1 MSCRCSK
8 DAGVP
13 KETAATAA
21 LSHHHPYTAIPV
33 PRFPLQVTHVC
44 KSMRSCPSYCLS
56 SLRRALCRYPLD
68 CGGNFEHLRF
78 AGRRATPHTSGIA
91 VAECP
96 TALQLL
102 PRVLPTVSLP
112 LQVLFCRTSRTGS
125 LRERS
130 TGASTS
136 LSLGRRISA
145 ASPCSSQL
153 SSKYHAWQIT
163 RQTGRFCCK
172 CSANCMVAKQWRRRT
187 VDPLYWINHEYT
199 CHARQVH

>member
-102 PRVLPTVSLP
+102 PSGPTNCFPSTAGAF
-112 LQVLFCRTSRTGS
+112 LQNFS
-125 LRERS
+125 
-130 TGASTS
+130 
-136 LSLGRRISA
+136 
-145 ASPCSSQL
+145 
-153 SSKYHAWQIT
+153 HWQPP
-163 RQTGRFCCK
+163 
-172 CSANCMVAKQWRRRT
+172 RT
-187 VDPLYWINHEYT
+187 VNRSVDIAFIGQTHFGGKSLLFTIE
-199 CHARQVH
+199 